1 MPNSLADKEVIS
13 LLADAA
19 AGHLKLHASPDDWR
33 KQWIYQI
40 VIDRFNNPHAKPN
53 YEPYNAPYGSF
64 QGGSYSG
71 VKSKLAYL
79 KSLGVGTLWLS
90 PTLKNC
96 QYDHDAY
103 HGYGIQN
110 FLAAEPRYADHG
122 EQADDELRALV
133 DAAHAHGMYVIFDIV
148 FHHTG
153 NVFAYV
159 KDKEAND
166 GSRAVK
172 KTEYWNDADWSDEPM
187 PIRWRDKHG
196 KPNPEWNATPHKAD
210 PDAAVMPLELRR
222 NELFVRK
229 GTFNNDVR
237 PEADFYS
244 FKSLDGEFCDENG
257 RYIVS
262 DIMERAYQYVIARF
276 DVDGFR
282 IDTLKFMSPRFERS
296 FVENTKR
303 FAKDAGKK
311 NFFIFGEVWDN
322 EEKIAKYLR
331 NGGDSA
337 CEPFGVD
344 AVQDYPLYYVLPDT
358 LKGMGKTPADIARM
372 YDDRKRIEAENGAD
386 GLCDLA
392 SCYVSFLDNHDVP
405 SRFGWAGGETSDEQ
419 VIVGLTCLFCL
430 AGIPSVY
437 YGTEQGLD
445 GHKDEKHQDDSMV
458 RESLWGKPDA
468 FDQSNPIY
476 QELKAIA
483 KLRAEEPALHRGG
496 QFIRP
501 VSADGIDFAVSD
513 SSPGVLVIS
522 RIVDGQEVICAANLS
537 KETAFEGFTIIDGSL
552 HENGAKFK
560 LLYGNKSDAAKFRQ
574 QSVECRGKGE
584 VHIVQICIDP
594 SDGPALILPL
604 KLQPMEVQVLKRK

>member
-1 MPNSLADKEVIS
+1 MPNSLADKEVVS
-13 LLADAA
+13 LLEKAA
-19 AGHLKLHASPDDWR
+19 AGHLKLHASPEDWR

-40 VIDRFNNPHAKPN
+40 VIDRFNNPRAKPN
-53 YEPYNAPYGSF
+53 YQPYDAPYGSF

-79 KSLGVGTLWLS
+79 KSLGVTTLWLS

-96 QYDHDAY
+96 QYDDDAY

-110 FLAAEPRYADHG
+110 FLTAEPRYADDT
-122 EQADDELRALV
+122 EQADDELRSLV
-133 DAAHAHGMYVIFDIV
+133 DAAHAHGMYVVFDIV

-159 KDKEAND
+159 KERQSGHEAK
-166 GSRAVK
+166 SEK
-172 KTEYWNDADWSDEPM
+172 KTEYCNDADWSDEPM

-196 KPNPEWNATPHKAD
+196 KPNPEWDSAPLKAD

-222 NELFVRK
+222 DELFVRK

-237 PEADFYS
+237 PEADFFS

-257 RYIVS
+257 RYAVS

-296 FVENTKR
+296 FVENIKR
-303 FAKDAGKK
+303 FASSAGKS
-311 NFFIFGEVWDN
+311 NFFMFGEVWDN
-322 EEKIAKYLR
+322 EETIAKYLR

-344 AVQDYPLYYVLPDT
+344 AVQDYPLYYVLPEA

-372 YDDRKRIEAENGAD
+372 YRDRERIEAENGMGGA
-386 GLCDLA
+386 CDLA

-405 SRFGWAGGETSDEQ
+405 SRFGWTGVDHDDEQ
-419 VIVGLTCLFCL
+419 VIVGLACLFCM

-445 GHKDEKHQDDSMV
+445 GHKDENHQDDSMV
-458 RESLWGKPDA
+458 RESLWGKPHA
-468 FDQSNPIY
+468 FDQANPIY

-483 KLRAEEPALHRGG
+483 KLRADEPALHCGG

-501 VSADGIDFAVSD
+501 TSDDGYSYGVSD
-513 SSPGVLVIS
+513 VSPGILVIS
-522 RIVDGQEVICAANLS
+522 RVYEGQEVVCAANLS
-537 KETAFEGFTIIDGSL
+537 RDASFEGYTIVDGSL
-552 HENGAKFK
+552 HAPGSKFK
-560 LLYGNKSDAAKFRQ
+560 LLYGNQSDAAKFRAPV
-574 QSVECRGKGE
+574 VESREKGE
-584 VHIVQICIDP
+584 VEVLDLNGGA
-594 SDGPALILPL
+594 SDGPASVLPL
-604 KLQPMEVQVLKRK
+604 KLKPMEVQVLKQR